1 MEVIWRT
8 AERESDPSGLVTI
21 PSTLLTT
28 HWEQL
33 DDELQSLE
41 AAGIQRLVPEG
52 LNQDGTHI
60 DRAFELK
67 RLAKSLLLNFLELV
81 GIMSHNPSQ
90 VGSPTPFP
98 NSS

>member
-8 AERESDPSGLVTI
+8 AERGLDLGCFSI
-21 PSTLLTT
+21 PSALLTG
-28 HWEQL
+28 HRKQL

-41 AAGIQRLVPEG
+41 AAGIQRLGPAG
-52 LNQDGTHI
+52 LDKDGRHI

-90 VGSPTPFP
+90 VRSPTPVGQ
-98 NSS
+98 NHS